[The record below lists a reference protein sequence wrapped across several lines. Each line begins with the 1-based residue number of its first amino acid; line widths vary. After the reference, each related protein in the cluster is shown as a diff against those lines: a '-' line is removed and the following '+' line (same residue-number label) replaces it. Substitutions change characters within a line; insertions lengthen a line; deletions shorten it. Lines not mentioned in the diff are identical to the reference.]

1 MTSMPWSHFMVNQH
15 IDNRYPWDYNITAE
29 DVCAEASKDA
39 NGTCRDPRRPQGERP
54 AWVRPIGRAHRALNV
69 TVRLIE
75 ATLRTIA
82 ASERCAYRR
91 PVHASRDLQ
100 GASNHMV
107 HAARMLTRAA
117 VELGIT
123 NECIARQPELSGPV
137 PALLIQATER
147 WIAVAAWLNEVSAEV
162 NELHAD
168 VCEGLET
175 GELVSDPADRRLLIG
190 LTPHEVAA
198 RAFLASRQPRLT
210 DRITPLLRRRRRTRR
225 PAALSVPPRTAQGR
239 APPLFSICA
248 L

>member
-1 MTSMPWSHFMVNQH
+1 MP
-15 IDNRYPWDYNITAE
+15 
-29 DVCAEASKDA
+29 
-39 NGTCRDPRRPQGERP
+39 GP
-54 AWVRPIGRAHRALNV
+54 APPEGRAAAGVGAAHRALNA

-75 ATLRTIA
+75 SVVRTIA
-82 ASERCAYRR
+82 SSERSAHHR
-91 PVHASRDLQ
+91 PVHASRALQ

-107 HAARMLTRAA
+107 HAARKLTRAA

-147 WIAVAAWLNEVSAEV
+147 WLAVATLLNEVSAEV
-162 NELHAD
+162 NALHEE
-168 VCEGLET
+168 VCEGLES
-175 GELVSDPADRRLLIG
+175 GEYVPERADRRLIEILVPREIA
-190 LTPHEVAA
+190 V
-198 RAFLASRQPRLT
+198 RAFLASRTRRPRAA
-210 DRITPLLRRRRRTRR
+210 DRIAPLLQRRRRTPR